1 MFCFLIEKHRET
13 TDRWKEII
21 QTLIHSPNT
30 CNNQGWGLDY
40 IQNPLNYY
48 RSVTKVP
55 KPLPVAC
62 DCCSAGS
69 WIRPEEMG
77 HESDA
82 LTKDLASQQNM
93 MAVSTAHPFWILLAM
108 MTVVVHYIYH
118 KLSQFCGLRFLT
130 LNCTHYA

>member
-1 MFCFLIEKHRET
+1 MERDHPDTDSFPKHLQQPRLGARLHPE
-13 TDRWKEII
+13 
-21 QTLIHSPNT
+21 S
-30 CNNQGWGLDY
+30 
-40 IQNPLNYY
+40 LNYY

-55 KPLPVAC
+55 KPLPAAC
-62 DCCSAGS
+62 GCCSAGS

-118 KLSQFCGLRFLT
+118 KLSQFCGLGFLT